1 MSHEEQIIA
10 LEIKVT
16 EQEKLL
22 DELSTVL
29 TSQWK
34 TIDQMSKKLDALTKR
49 FLDLE
54 EQTVQDVPITR
65 PPHW

>member
-1 MSHEEQIIA
+1 MAHKEKIIT

-22 DELSTVL
+22 DELSQVI
-29 TSQWK
+29 SDQWK
-34 TIDQMSKKLDALTKR
+34 TIDKMSKKLDALTKR
-49 FLDLE
+49 FLELE
-54 EQTVQDVPITR
+54 EQATPDIPVTK

>member
-1 MSHEEQIIA
+1 MAHKEKNIT

-22 DELSTVL
+22 DELSQVI
-29 TSQWK
+29 SDQWK
-34 TIDQMSKKLDALTKR
+34 TIDKMSKKLDALTKR
-49 FLDLE
+49 FLELE
-54 EQTVQDVPITR
+54 EQATPDIPVTK